1 MTPAPVAIN
10 PTSASQTHHAPA
22 PATNGNG
29 HAHAH
34 GATASHGFAT
44 RAIHIGSEPSAETGA
59 VIPAIS
65 LSTTFIQDGVGGLRG
80 QGYEYSRSGNPNRF
94 SLERNVASL
103 EGATNGFAFSSGS
116 AVTGTILSA
125 LPPQSH
131 VVSVNDVYGGTY
143 RYFTKVASVHGV
155 ATTFV
160 DLEGEDGDVAQ
171 RLVDALTPQTKLV
184 WIETPT
190 NPTLR
195 LIDIALIA
203 RTVKEHQPEARVVVD
218 NTFLSPYY
226 QQPLKLGADIVVHSA
241 TKYIGGHSDVVLG
254 LALTSDSAWIEKLKF
269 LQNSLGAIPS
279 PFDCWLA
286 LRSLKTLALRMRAHG
301 ENALKV
307 ASYLESHPAIESVVY
322 PGLVSHPSHA
332 VAAKQIVVR
341 PGATAPSASESFPY
355 GGMVSFRLKSDPND
369 PAPADAF
376 FAQLQ
381 ILTLA
386 ESLGGVET
394 LVELPSRMT
403 HAAVAPEDRLKLGI
417 GHNLIRLSVGVEET
431 DDIIADLERG
441 LSVLAA

>member
-1 MTPAPVAIN
+1 MPPVAAAIPATAAASSSN
-10 PTSASQTHHAPA
+10 SNSNRSNSASQSQHHDVEAL
-22 PATNGNG
+22 
-29 HAHAH
+29 
-34 GATASHGFAT
+34 GFAT

-80 QGYEYSRSGNPNRF
+80 NGYEYSRSGNPNRF
-94 SLERNVASL
+94 SLERAVASL
-103 EGATNGFAFSSGS
+103 EGATHGFAFSSGS

-125 LPPQSH
+125 LPPSSH
-131 VVSVNDVYGGTY
+131 IVSVNDVYGGTY
-143 RYFTKVASVHGV
+143 RYFTKVASVHGIDL
-155 ATTFV
+155 TFV
-160 DLEGEDGDVAQ
+160 DLEGDDSAVAQ

-203 RTVKEHQPEARVVVD
+203 KTVKAHRPEARVVVD
-218 NTFLSPYY
+218 NTFLSPYF

-254 LALTSDSAWIEKLKF
+254 LALTSDSAWVEKLKF
-269 LQNSLGAIPS
+269 LQNSIGAVPS

-286 LRSLKTLALRMRAHG
+286 LRSLKTLALRMKAHG
-301 ENALKV
+301 EAALKV
-307 ASYLESHPAIESVVY
+307 ATYLESHPAVESVVY
-322 PGLVSHPSHA
+322 PGLLSHPSHA

-341 PGATAPSASESFPY
+341 PGSVAPSANEDFPY
-355 GGMVSFRLKSDPND
+355 GGMVSFRLRTDPND
-369 PAPADAF
+369 PAPADRF
-376 FAQLQ
+376 FAKLQ
-381 ILTLA
+381 VLTLA

-417 GHNLIRLSVGVEET
+417 GHNLIRLSVGIEET
-431 DDIIADLERG
+431 DDIIADLKRG
-441 LSVLAA
+441 LEGLA

>member
-1 MTPAPVAIN
+1 MTPVPIAPTNPAVAAA
-10 PTSASQTHHAPA
+10 SATQ
-22 PATNGNG
+22 NGASSSND
-29 HAHAH
+29 AHSF
-34 GATASHGFAT
+34 ASSGFAT

-65 LSTTFIQDGVGGLRG
+65 LSTTFVQDGVGGLRG
-80 QGYEYSRSGNPNRF
+80 EGYEYSRSGNPNRF
-94 SLERNVASL
+94 SLERAVASL
-103 EGATNGFAFSSGS
+103 EGASNGFAFSSGS

-143 RYFTKVASVHGV
+143 RYFTKVANVHGV

-160 DLEGEDGDVAQ
+160 DLEGDDKAVAQ
-171 RLVDALTPQTKLV
+171 RLTDALTPQTKLV

-218 NTFLSPYY
+218 NTFLSPYF
-226 QQPLKLGADIVVHSA
+226 QQPLNLGADIVVHSA
-241 TKYIGGHSDVVLG
+241 TKYIGGHSDIVLG

-269 LQNSLGAIPS
+269 LQNSLGAVPS

-301 ENALKV
+301 EAALKV
-307 ASYLESHPAIESVVY
+307 ATFLESHSAVESVVY

-341 PGATAPSASESFPY
+341 PGAQAPSASESFPY
-355 GGMVSFRLKSDPND
+355 GGMVSFRLKTD
-369 PAPADAF
+369 PADPKPADRF
-376 FAQLQ
+376 FEKLQ
-381 ILTLA
+381 VLSLA

-417 GHNLIRLSVGVEET
+417 GHNLIRLSVGIEET
-431 DDIIADLERG
+431 EDIIADLERG
-441 LSVLAA
+441 LANLA